1 MILDSTKVKPYGTVL
16 IKQKEILD
24 FLLSYEGAPTLAD
37 ISKGLGRPKPT
48 LLKILNTMELIGFVR
63 KNGDTKQ
70 YSLGISLIPYAQ
82 KAISSFDIVE
92 AASPYLRKLRDLT
105 QETVNLGVI
114 RDNKIVLIQKLES
127 PQSIKMQ
134 SQIGGTMRLYS
145 SAMGKASLATYS
157 QSKLIHYFNNES
169 FDAITTQTITNPQ
182 ILTDELRIVQ
192 RDGYAVDDE
201 ENERDVFCIGAALY
215 KNGHLYGA
223 FSISTPKYRLSDER
237 KREFIDLLKKTQLS
251 ILETI

>member
-1 MILDSTKVKPYGTVL
+1 MDSTTTKPYGTVL

-24 FLLSYEGAPTLAD
+24 FLLHYDGAPTLAD
-37 ISKGLGRPKPT
+37 ISKGLKRPKPT

-63 KNGDTKQ
+63 KNEDTKQ
-70 YSLGISLIPYAQ
+70 YSLGIALIPYAQ

-92 AASPYLRKLRDLT
+92 TANPYLRKLRDLT

-134 SQIGGTMRLYS
+134 SQIGGTMPLYS

-157 QSKLIHYFNNES
+157 QSKLIHYFNMVDLEAVTN
-169 FDAITTQTITNPQ
+169 QTITNPQ
-182 ILTDELRIVQ
+182 LLADELRIIQ
-192 RDGYAVDDE
+192 HDGYAVDDE
-201 ENERDVFCIGAALY
+201 ENEKDVFCIGAVLY

-223 FSISTPKYRLSDER
+223 FSISTPKYRLSDEQ
-237 KREFIDLLKKTQLS
+237 KKEFISLLKKTQHS
-251 ILETI
+251 ILEAI

>member
-1 MILDSTKVKPYGTVL
+1 MEMQQSKPYGTVL

-24 FLLSYEGAPTLAD
+24 FMLHYDGAPTLAD

-48 LLKILNTMELIGFVR
+48 LLKILNTLELIGFVR
-63 KNGDTKQ
+63 KNEDTKQ
-70 YSLGISLIPYAQ
+70 YILGVSLIPYAQ
-82 KAISSFDIVE
+82 KAVSSFDIVE
-92 AASPYLRKLRDLT
+92 VANPYLRKLRDLT

-114 RDNKIVLIQKLES
+114 RDNKVVLIQKLES

-134 SQIGGTMRLYS
+134 SEIGGTMRLYS

-157 QSKLIHYFNNES
+157 QSKLINYLNNIS
-169 FDAITTQTITNPQ
+169 FKAVTDHTITNSQ
-182 ILTDELRIVQ
+182 ILTDELRIIQ
-192 RDGYAVDDE
+192 RNGYATDDE
-201 ENERDVFCIGAALY
+201 ENERDVYCIGAALY

-237 KREFIDLLKKTQLS
+237 KKEFVDLLKQTQQS
-251 ILETI
+251 ILEAL